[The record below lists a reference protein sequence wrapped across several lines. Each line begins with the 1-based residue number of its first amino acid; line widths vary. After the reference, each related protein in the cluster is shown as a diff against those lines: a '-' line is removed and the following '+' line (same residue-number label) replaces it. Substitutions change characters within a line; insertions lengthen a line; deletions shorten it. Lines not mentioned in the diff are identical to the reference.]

1 MATIEKYIKK
11 NGQITYHFQTKTKN
25 PLNGKIKYFYKTWN
39 NPENLT
45 GVRLEKALRKEVDM
59 WENQVKNAKYLS
71 TQKLTFPVVAN
82 EWLNTIK
89 SSKSKLYYLRSNI
102 IVNKFISFFG
112 DIKFE
117 DITPI
122 MVGNFFTNLNNTE
135 YSTVNAVIKPEKA
148 SELFDMAKEVGI
160 KKVSREGYFSYPTF
174 YYAKKGEKIAWSSAE
189 AICKR
194 FNIKTSDYFDKISTH
209 NKYRNET
216 KLKYQRVLSAIFNH
230 AIRFEIVTKNYASKQ
245 LYLKNYFGEEEK
257 NYSILSR
264 AELDRLI
271 ELLNS
276 KPDCEIQYTLPIYL
290 LVTLGLRTCE
300 VCGLNWSDINLEERT
315 IDIKR
320 NRIYIPHEG
329 MVSKITKTKFSI
341 RQLYICDL
349 LYNALIKARKR
360 YEMLKENDPD
370 FSDCGAVHCNHDGT
384 PASSE
389 LIAFHLKRYLAE
401 AGCPII
407 SNHKLR
413 HGWITELINNNV
425 PPTVVA
431 KLAGHVNS
439 ETTLS
444 VYAHYAKEADHSK
457 DILNKIFA

>member
-1 MATIEKYIKK
+1 MATIEKYVKK
-11 NGQITYHFQTKTKN
+11 NGKISYHFQTKTRN
-25 PLNGKIKYFYKTWN
+25 PLDGKIKYFYKTWN

-45 GVRLEKALRKEVDM
+45 GVRLEKALRKEIDM
-59 WENQVKNAKYLS
+59 WEEAVKNTRHITTHKLS
-71 TQKLTFPVVAN
+71 FQEVAN

-89 SSKSKLYYLRSNI
+89 SSRSKLYYLKSSI
-102 IVNKFISFFG
+102 IVEKFIGYFG
-112 DIKFE
+112 KINFE

-122 MVGNFFTNLNNTE
+122 MVGNFFTNLNNKE
-135 YSTVNAVIKPEKA
+135 YSSISAVIKPEKA
-148 SELFDMAKEVGI
+148 GELFDMAKEIGV

-174 YYAKKGEKIAWSSAE
+174 YYAKKGQKIAWSSAE
-189 AICKR
+189 AICNR
-194 FNIKTSDYFDKISTH
+194 FNIKTSDYFDKIVVQK
-209 NKYRNET
+209 KYRNET

-230 AIRFEIVTKNYASKQ
+230 AIRFEIVSKNYASKH

-257 NYSILSR
+257 EYMILSK

-271 ELLNS
+271 NLLNS
-276 KPDCEIQYTLPIYL
+276 KPDSELQYTLPIYL
-290 LVTLGLRTCE
+290 LATLGLRTCE
-300 VCGLNWSDINLEERT
+300 VCGLNWSDINLEER
-315 IDIKR
+315 IISIKR

-329 MVSKITKTKFSI
+329 IVSKITKTKFSV
-341 RQLYICDL
+341 RDLYICDL
-349 LYNALIKARKR
+349 LYNVLVKAKKR

-370 FSDCGAVHCNHDGT
+370 FSDCDAVHCNLDGT

-401 AGCPII
+401 AGCPIVT
-407 SNHKLR
+407 NHKLR

-425 PPTVVA
+425 PATVVA